1 MATSFRKLITSI
13 SLAIVAAIAC
23 YIPLSAAQ
31 QSQPAAEPVDTSVL
45 TSLGDDYQNSIILL
59 QNRFRIDH
67 EVDEVTL
74 IFFREFGSAP
84 VVLVRPDGSK
94 IFSSQAEKNNVEWF
108 DDDTF
113 DMIKIKNPV
122 PGPWQAVGQVMPES
136 RVMVISEIELHA
148 DPLPAVIFSGEVLK
162 QTAYLTNG
170 GKPIDYSQF
179 RDVVDVSIELRST
192 NNPNYDNFGANVE
205 QIARFE
211 DNGRGMDE
219 APEDGVFTGQFNLA
233 IPAGEWRPVFT
244 VSTPM
249 FSREQVDPVIMLH
262 KNPVTMREVLNDGQQ
277 GYHDLYIDVVR
288 DQIDIESLLIDG
300 KVRFPNGDV
309 QNFSITEP
317 SPEPRLHRILAY
329 GEGLFRVKIT
339 AYATTVDGRD
349 VILDVPEYTFRG
361 EAPDSAEEGDGS
373 DAPVD
378 LEAQL
383 MDKMNA
389 PEMPVTPPEEQGM
402 DDATLYL
409 LIGAVNGGIILIGA
423 IVVIIIIWRRKRAA
437 KKLAIEDDQTSA
449 TAEPVEKKPGF
460 LAGLLAK
467 FKKKKEPDASSD

>member
-1 MATSFRKLITSI
+1 MANSFGKLITSVY
-13 SLAIVAAIAC
+13 LAIVVAIAFN
-23 YIPLSAAQ
+23 IPLSAAQ

-45 TSLGDDYQNSIILL
+45 STLGDDYQNSIILL
-59 QNRFRIDH
+59 RNRFRIDH

-74 IFFREFGSAP
+74 IFFREYGSAP

-94 IFSSQAEKNNVEWF
+94 IFSTQARENNVEWF

-122 PGPWQAVGQVMPES
+122 PGPWQAVGQVLPES
-136 RVMVISEIELHA
+136 RVMVISGIELHA

-170 GKPIDYSQF
+170 GKPIDYSEF

-192 NNPNYDNFGANVE
+192 NNPNYDNFGSNDE

-262 KNPVTMREVLNDGQQ
+262 KNPVTMKEVLNDGQQ

-317 SPEPRLHRILAY
+317 SPDARVHRILAY
-329 GEGLFRVKIT
+329 GDGLFRVKIT

-349 VILDVPEYTFRG
+349 VILDVPEYTFRA
-361 EAPDSAEEGDGS
+361 EAPDSVGEEADAEQ
-373 DAPVD
+373 AVD
-378 LEAQL
+378 LESQIVAETA
-383 MDKMNA
+383 MA
-389 PEMPVTPPEEQGM
+389 EMPAAPPEEAGM
-402 DDATLYL
+402 DDATLYM
-409 LIGAVNGGIILIGA
+409 LIGVINGSIILIGVL
-423 IVVIIIIWRRKRAA
+423 VVVIIIWRRKKAA
-437 KKLAIEDDQTSA
+437 KKAAAPVKPKPES
-449 TAEPVEKKPGF
+449 AEPAGKKPGF
-460 LAGLLAK
+460 MAGLLGK
-467 FKKKKEPDASSD
+467 FKKNKDPGAGSE

>member
-1 MATSFRKLITSI
+1 MFVATSFRKLITSI

-192 NNPNYDNFGANVE
+192 NNPNYDNFGVH
-205 QIARFE
+205 
-211 DNGRGMDE
+211 DC
-219 APEDGVFTGQFNLA
+219 L
-233 IPAGEWRPVFT
+233 
-244 VSTPM
+244 
-249 FSREQVDPVIMLH
+249 LL
-262 KNPVTMREVLNDGQQ
+262 EV
-277 GYHDLYIDVVR
+277 
-288 DQIDIESLLIDG
+288 
-300 KVRFPNGDV
+300 
-309 QNFSITEP
+309 
-317 SPEPRLHRILAY
+317 
-329 GEGLFRVKIT
+329 
-339 AYATTVDGRD
+339 
-349 VILDVPEYTFRG
+349 
-361 EAPDSAEEGDGS
+361 
-373 DAPVD
+373 
-378 LEAQL
+378 
-383 MDKMNA
+383 
-389 PEMPVTPPEEQGM
+389 
-402 DDATLYL
+402 
-409 LIGAVNGGIILIGA
+409 
-423 IVVIIIIWRRKRAA
+423 
-437 KKLAIEDDQTSA
+437 
-449 TAEPVEKKPGF
+449 
-460 LAGLLAK
+460 
-467 FKKKKEPDASSD
+467 

>member
-1 MATSFRKLITSI
+1 MANSFGKLITSVY
-13 SLAIVAAIAC
+13 LAIVVAIAFN
-23 YIPLSAAQ
+23 IPLSAAQ

-45 TSLGDDYQNSIILL
+45 STLGDDYQNSIILL

-74 IFFREFGSAP
+74 IFFRKYGSAP

-94 IFSSQAEKNNVEWF
+94 IFSSQADKNNVEWF

-122 PGPWQAVGQVMPES
+122 PGPWQAVGQVLPES
-136 RVMVISEIELHA
+136 RVMVISGIELHA

-170 GKPIDYSQF
+170 GKPIDYSEF

-192 NNPNYDNFGANVE
+192 NNPNYDNFGSNDE

-262 KNPVTMREVLNDGQQ
+262 KNPVTMKEVLNDGQQ

-329 GEGLFRVKIT
+329 GDGLFRVKIT

-349 VILDVPEYTFRG
+349 VILDVPEYTFRA
-361 EAPDSAEEGDGS
+361 EAPDSEGEEADAEQ
-373 DAPVD
+373 PVD
-378 LEAQL
+378 LESQIVAETA
-383 MDKMNA
+383 MT
-389 PEMPVTPPEEQGM
+389 EMPAAPPEEPGM
-402 DDATLYL
+402 DDATLYM
-409 LIGAVNGGIILIGA
+409 LIGVINGSIILVGVLV
-423 IVVIIIIWRRKRAA
+423 IVIIIWRRKKAA
-437 KKLAIEDDQTSA
+437 KKASA
-449 TAEPVEKKPGF
+449 PVEPKSGSAEPAGKKPGF
-460 LAGLLAK
+460 LAGLLGK
-467 FKKKKEPDASSD
+467 FKKNKDPGPGNE

>member
-1 MATSFRKLITSI
+1 MANSFGKLITSVY
-13 SLAIVAAIAC
+13 LAIVVAIAIN
-23 YIPLSAAQ
+23 IPLSAAQ

-45 TSLGDDYQNSIILL
+45 STVGDDYQNSIILL

-74 IFFREFGSAP
+74 IFFRKYGSAP

-94 IFSSQAEKNNVEWF
+94 IFSSQANKNNVEWF

-122 PGPWQAVGQVMPES
+122 PGPWQAVGQVLPES
-136 RVMVISEIELHA
+136 RVMVISGIELHA

-170 GKPIDYSQF
+170 GKPIDYSEF

-192 NNPNYDNFGANVE
+192 NNPNYDNFGSNDE

-262 KNPVTMREVLNDGQQ
+262 KNPVTMKEVLNDGQQ

-288 DQIDIESLLIDG
+288 DRIDIESLLIDG

-329 GEGLFRVKIT
+329 GDGLFRVKIT

-349 VILDVPEYTFRG
+349 VILDVPEYTFRA
-361 EAPDSAEEGDGS
+361 EAPDSAGEEA
-373 DAPVD
+373 DAEQPVD
-378 LEAQL
+378 LESQIVAETA
-383 MDKMNA
+383 MT
-389 PEMPVTPPEEQGM
+389 EMPAAPPEEPGM
-402 DDATLYL
+402 DDATLYM
-409 LIGAVNGGIILIGA
+409 LIGVINGSIILVGVLV
-423 IVVIIIIWRRKRAA
+423 IVIIIWRRKKAA
-437 KKLAIEDDQTSA
+437 NKASA
-449 TAEPVEKKPGF
+449 PVEPKSGSAEPADKKPGF
-460 LAGLLAK
+460 LAGLLGK
-467 FKKKKEPDASSD
+467 FKKNKDPGPGNE